1 MLQYAQY
8 EMQRFNEKCI
18 NSLQNAK
25 QAYRRQTGSYY
36 VSNGEAPPTLKIKPG
51 NGFQSVCFYLTKGS
65 WENSIEKKEYYKS
78 YTNVVENIARI
89 DERKES

>member
-1 MLQYAQY
+1 MVTSLRQSEAKRNIGLAEYSHTSLSLPGTMLQYAQY

-65 WENSIEKKEYYKS
+65 
-78 YTNVVENIARI
+78 
-89 DERKES
+89 